1 MTPVIRI
8 GTRGS
13 ALARWQAETAARRIA
28 DAGGPPTELVVIR
41 TSGDEASTG
50 APSAPPDAQ
59 PSSGAV
65 KRLFVKEIEEA
76 LVDKRIDLAVH
87 SSKDLPAILPDGLRL
102 AATLARED
110 PRDAI
115 VLPSSRGARGWA
127 AVREHLARGAI
138 IGTRSV
144 RRIAALR
151 AVFPAA
157 RFRPIRG
164 NVDTRLRKL
173 DDGECVALVLAV
185 AGLRRLG
192 REARISAAIPADV
205 MVPAP
210 GQGIVAIEI
219 ADDASSDVAEVVS
232 RLSDA
237 DAWDALV
244 AERAV
249 VRALGGGCQL
259 PLGVLADIDGQEIDM
274 TGVVTAPDG
283 SRVVRAS
290 LAGNRG
296 RAAVIGEKLAAV
308 LLAGGADE
316 ILAQADA
323 DNAASSSDTKEIQC
337 SGQRAKTL
345 KRWLEANQRSVNAS
359 LPNGQRG

>member
-1 MTPVIRI
+1 MSPIVRI

-13 ALARWQAETAARRIA
+13 ALARWQAATVARLIA

-41 TSGDEASTG
+41 TSGDEAGPGSH
-50 APSAPPDAQ
+50 SAPPDPPA
-59 PSSGAV
+59 PEPVAV

-76 LVDKRIDLAVH
+76 LLDHRIDLAVH
-87 SSKDLPAILPDGLRL
+87 SSKDLPAVLPEGLRL

-110 PRDAI
+110 PRDAM
-115 VLPSSRGARGWA
+115 VLPLSSAARGWH
-127 AVREHLARGAI
+127 AVQETLARGSV
-138 IGTRSV
+138 IGTSSV

-151 AVFPAA
+151 AAFPLAA
-157 RFRPIRG
+157 FRPIRG

-173 DDGECVALVLAV
+173 DDGECSALVLAA

-192 REARISAAIPADV
+192 RETRISAPIPV
-205 MVPAP
+205 EVLVPAP
-210 GQGIVAIEI
+210 GQGIIAIEV
-219 ADDASSDVAEVVS
+219 ADDASRAVVDVVA

-249 VRALGGGCQL
+249 MHALGGGCQL
-259 PLGVLADIDGQEIDM
+259 PLGVLASIDGQEIGLI
-274 TGVVTAPDG
+274 GVVTSLDG

-296 RAAVIGEKLAAV
+296 RAAVTGEKLAAE
-308 LLAGGADE
+308 LIAGGAGE
-316 ILAQADA
+316 ILLR
-323 DNAASSSDTKEIQC
+323 ASGVTPPPASPSDTK
-337 SGQRAKTL
+337 
-345 KRWLEANQRSVNAS
+345 
-359 LPNGQRG
+359 